1 MEEDDNDDDGDIL
14 WSEGINN
21 SLPMMPMETAAE
33 SVGIGN
39 NLWCFVLLYLSLE
52 APRRWCWVRRR
63 R

>member
-1 MEEDDNDDDGDIL
+1 MTTVIL

>member
-1 MEEDDNDDDGDIL
+1 MEEDDNDDGDIM
-14 WSEGINN
+14 ERGDN
-21 SLPMMPMETAAE
+21 LPMMPMETAAE